1 MAELMKKQSVL
12 MQLRQAAFGEL
23 ACQFAQFIQRKD
35 NTDDDLIVYS
45 AALLSEAVSHGHVC
59 LNLAQVGQQDSI
71 LDELLPESVDE
82 WVSRLRQSDLVGQ
95 PDDFTPLVLT
105 DLGLL
110 YLYRYWQDEK
120 LVALSIKQRLQAMA
134 IIDEPRLKQD
144 FSQWQSTNQSF
155 DWQKVAVLMAL
166 TRQFCVISGGPG
178 TGKTTIVL
186 KLLALFF
193 NQSHDLRI
201 ALAAPTGKAAARLQ
215 QAVSAIEQQTI
226 EAKTIHRLL
235 GITSNRPEGRY
246 SADRPLPI
254 DVLIIDEASMIDI
267 TLMAK
272 LIKALSKSTRL
283 ILLGDSQQ
291 LASVESGAILASL
304 CGDKP
309 SFSDTFNQQVTTFT
323 GLELVNDFESSSLI
337 DSVVQLQHSY
347 RFDEQSQVGLLAN
360 AVKHGDDDSVI
371 RYLVAHSDAAW
382 QQQVDQAMI
391 IQQVMTLYQAFFEAI
406 KANQTAEKCLELF
419 EQSRVLC
426 ALKQGPESVET
437 VNYLIERALAKQAW
451 RTHQGFY
458 HGRPIMVT
466 QNDYRQGLF
475 NGDTGLILYDDKG
488 RLAACFED
496 GEGLRWLA
504 LNRLPAHETAYAMTV
519 HKSQGSEFDK
529 VCILLPE
536 QPSALLSHE
545 LLYTAITRAKERVV
559 LLATENIIRQTV
571 ISQHQREMGFSSYF
585 E

>member
-1 MAELMKKQSVL
+1 
-12 MQLRQAAFGEL
+12 
-23 ACQFAQFIQRKD
+23 
-35 NTDDDLIVYS
+35 
-45 AALLSEAVSHGHVC
+45 
-59 LNLAQVGQQDSI
+59 
-71 LDELLPESVDE
+71 LPV
-82 WVSRLRQSDLVGQ
+82 
-95 PDDFTPLVLT
+95 
-105 DLGLL
+105 
-110 YLYRYWQDEK
+110 
-120 LVALSIKQRLQAMA
+120 
-134 IIDEPRLKQD
+134 
-144 FSQWQSTNQSF
+144 
-155 DWQKVAVLMAL
+155 
-166 TRQFCVISGGPG
+166 
-178 TGKTTIVL
+178 
-186 KLLALFF
+186 
-193 NQSHDLRI
+193 
-201 ALAAPTGKAAARLQ
+201 
-215 QAVSAIEQQTI
+215 
-226 EAKTIHRLL
+226 
-235 GITSNRPEGRY
+235 
-246 SADRPLPI
+246 

-304 CGDKP
+304 CEDKP
-309 SFSDTFNQQVTTFT
+309 SFSDRFSQQVTTFT
-323 GLELVNDFESSSLI
+323 GLELVNEFESSSFI

-360 AVKHGDDDSVI
+360 VVKHGDDDGVI
-371 RYLVAHSDAAW
+371 GYLISHLDAAW
-382 QQQVDQAMI
+382 QQKVDQAMI
-391 IQQVMTLYQAFFEAI
+391 IQQVMALYQAFFEAI
-406 KANQTAEKCLELF
+406 KANQTAGKCLELF

-458 HGRPIMVT
+458 HGRPVMIT

-496 GEGLRWLA
+496 GDDLRWLA
-504 LNRLPAHETAYAMTV
+504 LNRLPGHETAYAMTV

-536 QPSALLSHE
+536 QPSALLSRE
-545 LLYTAITRAKERVV
+545 LLYTAITRAKEQVV
-559 LLATENIIRQTV
+559 LLATEDIVRQTV

>member
-12 MQLRQAAFGEL
+12 MQLRQAAFSEL

-82 WVSRLRQSDLVGQ
+82 WVSRLRKSDLVGQ

-105 DLGLL
+105 DSGLL
-110 YLYRYWQDEK
+110 YLYRYWQDERQ
-120 LVALSIKQRLQAMA
+120 VAQSIKQRLLATPVV
-134 IIDEPRLKQD
+134 DEQRLKQA
-144 FSQWQSTNQSF
+144 FSQWQSINQSF

-186 KLLALFF
+186 KLLELFF

-215 QAVSAIEQQTI
+215 QAISAIEQQTI

-246 SADRPLPI
+246 SVDRPLPV

-304 CGDKP
+304 CEDKP
-309 SFSDTFNQQVTTFT
+309 SFSDRFSQQVTTFT
-323 GLELVNDFESSSLI
+323 GLELVNEFESSSFI

-360 AVKHGDDDSVI
+360 VVKHGDDDGVI
-371 RYLVAHSDAAW
+371 GYLISHLDAAW
-382 QQQVDQAMI
+382 QQKVDQAMI
-391 IQQVMTLYQAFFEAI
+391 IQQVMALYQAFFEAI
-406 KANQTAEKCLELF
+406 KANQTAGKCLELF

-458 HGRPIMVT
+458 HGRPVMIT

-496 GEGLRWLA
+496 GDDLRWLA
-504 LNRLPAHETAYAMTV
+504 LNRLPGHETAYAMTV

-536 QPSALLSHE
+536 QPSALLSRE
-545 LLYTAITRAKERVV
+545 LLYTAITRAKEQVV
-559 LLATENIIRQTV
+559 LLATEDIVRQTV